1 MLLESRKPFRLQQ
14 EDACWEGG
22 LQRRWDW
29 THCPQV
35 PGFLLKSL
43 WLELILTGWDE
54 NGLKAQ
60 AQSNFWELRKEEGA
74 FEKMQ
79 ENLPDG
85 WADVVVKVILDKST
99 HDAGFPDAS
108 ILEENESK
116 AVKTKAEDSEP
127 V

>member
-1 MLLESRKPFRLQQ
+1 
-14 EDACWEGG
+14 
-22 LQRRWDW
+22 
-29 THCPQV
+29 
-35 PGFLLKSL
+35 
-43 WLELILTGWDE
+43 
-54 NGLKAQ
+54 
-60 AQSNFWELRKEEGA
+60 
-74 FEKMQ
+74 MQ